1 MVGKVNIS
9 IYGVFV
15 LGGVGGEGEDLV
27 VNLGIDDWWTRIKA

>member
-15 LGGVGGEGEDLV
+15 LGGEGEDLV